1 MSPDLT
7 LALIIG
13 ILQILLALL
22 ALWQNHVL
30 RYPIAH
36 GKSGPFEADFEI

>member
-1 MSPDLT
+1 MSPDLM

-22 ALWQNHVL
+22 ALWQNHIL
-30 RYPIAH
+30 RHPYTH
-36 GKSGPFEADFEI
+36 GELISEYQTIT